1 MFSANITGR
10 VKRVLHDNEKDGKD
24 AMLKV
29 VIEARKQYVKD
40 GDMPNVYPVIA
51 IFGHDAAYIRD
62 YAGKG
67 HWVHFYNCDMD
78 VYRPDDAEED
88 RVSFKAGR
96 IELLPKDMSQAIEGT
111 IDEDEEEEKP
121 RRKKRAG
128 GRSGSA
134 KGGAP
139 KRGKSR
145 SERRRRR
152 DEEDEYDDEDIE
164 DDEEEEE
171 EEEKPRRR
179 KKPAAKKP
187 ARKKAPAKKKAPVD
201 DDDYDDD
208 YDDDDYDDDDD
219 YFED

>member
-40 GDMPNVYPVIA
+40 GDMPNVYPVVA
-51 IFGHDAAYIRD
+51 VFGHDAAYIRD

-96 IELLPKDMSQAIEGT
+96 IELLPKDMSQAIEET

-121 RRKKRAG
+121 RRKKRG
-128 GRSGSA
+128 SRSGSA

-152 DEEDEYDDEDIE
+152 DEEEDYDDEDFE
-164 DDEEEEE
+164 DDEEEE

-201 DDDYDDD
+201 EDDYDDD